1 MPKYEKNRPS
11 SDIEP
16 KDESHRIFFVRH
28 GETDWNREF
37 KYQGITDIELNGTGL
52 EQARRIGVRLAQT
65 APSRVIASPLL
76 RARRT
81 AELIMELNSADVTI
95 EPCDDIKEISFG
107 AWEGLTVSEVK
118 ERHSET
124 FAAWRKAPF
133 SVTPAGGESFGEV
146 VSRAGRASKMIEAA
160 GRPGDVTFVVGHGA
174 ILRGLIAA
182 LMNIADMNVMWRMRL
197 DNCSVTV
204 LDLWGQYPSLLL
216 VNDTHHLRLADADIE
231 KLIFPS

>member
-1 MPKYEKNRPS
+1 MAKYEKNRPFAKT
-11 SDIEP
+11 ER

-28 GETDWNREF
+28 GETGWNKEF
-37 KYQGITDIELNGTGL
+37 KYQGITDTELNDTGL
-52 EQARRIGVRLAQT
+52 EQARRIGVRLAET
-65 APSRVIASPLL
+65 VPVRVISSPLS

-81 AELIMELNSADVTI
+81 AEIIMELNPADVPI
-95 EPCDDIKEISFG
+95 ESCDDVREISFG

-133 SVTPAGGESFGEV
+133 SVTPAGGEPFCEV
-146 VSRAGRASKMIEAA
+146 VSRAGRASKMIETA
-160 GRPGDVTFVVGHGA
+160 GLPGDVTFVVAHGA
-174 ILRGLIAA
+174 ILRALIAA
-182 LMNIADMNVMWRMRL
+182 LMNIADMNAMWRMRF

-204 LDLWGQYPSLLL
+204 MDLWGQHPSLLL
-216 VNDTHHLRLADADIE
+216 VNDTHHLRLTDADIG